1 MATAGTVLA
10 AADMVKRI
18 EKATKIVDQFKEMPE
33 QGIPNDVLNN
43 AKGLAILTMVKGGF
57 IIAGRGGSGII
68 VARHADGSWSAPS
81 AISIGGGSVG
91 LQIGAQATDVVLVL
105 NTEAAVEAMS
115 KEKGN
120 CSLGAD
126 VSVAAG
132 PVGRSAEAGVAPS
145 AAVYSYSRAAGLF
158 AGVSL
163 EGSIISVDK
172 KVNAEFYGSP
182 MTATQIL
189 SGATLQPAQPAPAM
203 DAFYASLQAGVVP
216 KAEAVAPKAEP
227 ATTK

>member
-1 MATAGTVLA
+1 M
-10 AADMVKRI
+10 
-18 EKATKIVDQFKEMPE
+18 
-33 QGIPNDVLNN
+33 
-43 AKGLAILTMVKGGF
+43 
-57 IIAGRGGSGII
+57 
-68 VARHADGSWSAPS
+68 
-81 AISIGGGSVG
+81 
-91 LQIGAQATDVVLVL
+91 
-105 NTEAAVEAMS
+105 
-115 KEKGN
+115 
-120 CSLGAD
+120 
-126 VSVAAG
+126 SVAAG